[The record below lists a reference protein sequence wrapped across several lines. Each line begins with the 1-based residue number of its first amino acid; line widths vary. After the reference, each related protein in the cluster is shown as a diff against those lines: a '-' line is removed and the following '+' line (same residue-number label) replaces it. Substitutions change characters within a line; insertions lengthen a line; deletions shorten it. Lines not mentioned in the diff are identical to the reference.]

1 MGLLS
6 SCLFP
11 LLLGPLMAEGSP
23 GAPAG
28 AGLAVSGSPSP
39 AALAHAFAKALS
51 WVQGHPAAEEEAA
64 SLEVGEEVYMFY
76 ILHNTARDKRL
87 RAQYREQVSARQP
100 AMRAAMAADEAS
112 GRYLFDPW
120 SPISYTVM
128 ASMLGELGLRTTDY
142 RRTIDAM
149 RLFHRNFWSED
160 PSVRLMLGLYLERLG
175 LQSPSPVPRLIE
187 QSRVYREPRTREVM
201 RQLRG
206 RSLEVSGAGDIQ
218 RALYN
223 LTHEILGLTDFGR
236 LPAPEF
242 VCRQWEAYR
251 QTLDAGMDWA
261 IAHRRLDVL
270 AELVVCSKLLGL
282 GAGPTLGRAIG
293 TLLES
298 QQQDGS
304 FGAAMANRPNPY
316 RHPALT
322 GATALRVSLCDNV
335 CGSPCRR

>member
-76 ILHNTARDKRL
+76 VLHNTARDKRL

-100 AMRAAMAADEAS
+100 AMRAAMAADEAG

-128 ASMLGELGLRTTDY
+128 ASMLGELGLQTTDY

-149 RLFHRNFWSED
+149 RLFHRSFWSED

-175 LQSPSPVPRLIE
+175 LQSPFPVPRLIE
-187 QSRVYREPRTREVM
+187 QSRVYREPRARGVL
-201 RQLRG
+201 RQLTAG
-206 RSLEVSGAGDIQ
+206 PQDSSGGDIQ
-218 RALYN
+218 ESLYD

-242 VCRQWEAYR
+242 VCRQQDAYR
-251 QTLDAGMDWA
+251 RVLDAGMDWA
-261 IAHRRLDVL
+261 VAHRRLDVL
-270 AELVVCSKLLGL
+270 AELAVCAKLLGL
-282 GAGPTLGRAIG
+282 GAGPTVGRAID
-293 TLLES
+293 TLLAS
-298 QQQDGS
+298 QRQDGS
-304 FGAAMANRPNPY
+304 FGPAMADRPNPY
-316 RHPALT
+316 RHPVLT
-322 GATALRVSLCDNV
+322 AATALRVSLCDNA
-335 CGSPCRR
+335 CGSVCRR